1 MQVLLV
7 EDDDTIADP
16 LIEGLGRYGFAV
28 SRVITG
34 AAALDAPHC
43 DLLLLDL
50 GLPDMDGIDVCRQ
63 LRRTSQ
69 VPIVMLTARGS
80 ETDRVL
86 GLEMGADDYLAKP
99 FSVRELVA
107 RMRAVARRTCRHGDP
122 AHGDPLAVTI
132 AGQPASGP
140 QAGGLLV
147 DRRARQVWLH
157 GRPVVL
163 SPKEFDVVALLD
175 EERGAVVP
183 RQRLIAEVWGPRF
196 FGADKTLDFH
206 VASVRR
212 KLGDR
217 GWVETRRGIGFRL
230 AVPGPPSPPA
240 R

>member
-1 MQVLLV
+1 MRVLLV

-28 SRVITG
+28 TRVVTG
-34 AAALDAPHC
+34 AAALEAAGSE
-43 DLLLLDL
+43 LVLLDL

-69 VPIVMLTARGS
+69 VPIIMLTARGS
-80 ETDRVL
+80 ETDRVV

-107 RMRAVARRTCRHGDP
+107 RMRAVARRTCQHSAAVP
-122 AHGDPLAVTI
+122 AGPTAPAP
-132 AGQPASGP
+132 AGV
-140 QAGGLLV
+140 GLLV
-147 DRRARQVWLH
+147 DRRARQVLLH

-175 EERGAVVP
+175 QERGTVVS
-183 RQRLIAEVWGPRF
+183 RQRLIDEVWGPRF
-196 FGADKTLDFH
+196 FGPGKTLDFH

-212 KLGDR
+212 KLGDPR
-217 GWVETRRGIGFRL
+217 WVETRRGVGFRL
-230 AVPGPPSPPA
+230 AVPGPAGPPV